1 MHKILITLTI
11 KEMNKQKL
19 MERAS
24 APLKVKKIRRELGHG
39 LIWHPC
45 WWSTP
50 LGYTDLLCPKNPCA
64 TVSRDFLAG
73 GL

>member
-24 APLKVKKIRRELGHG
+24 APLKVKKFRRELGHG
-39 LIWHPC
+39 FGIHVDGPHPWGTLISFVPKIFV
-45 WWSTP
+45 P
-50 LGYTDLLCPKNPCA
+50 LC
-64 TVSRDFLAG
+64 REIF
-73 GL
+73 